1 MYHTRLSV
9 VCDSQFSEILIA
21 EIGEAGFDAFLENE
35 NGFEAYAEVD
45 RYDQFKVDEIKT
57 KYKTVKP
64 LEFSFDRVDKR
75 NWNEEWEKNY
85 EPIIV
90 DNRCLIRAEF
100 HNIAQSFPY
109 VITITPK
116 MSFGTGHHQTTYL
129 MIKSQ
134 LDIDFENKVVMDAGC
149 GTAILSI
156 MASMRGAK
164 KVEAF
169 DIDEW
174 SVINGK
180 ENIEVNQC
188 NNINLAQ
195 GQISDLSFDDNFD
208 VILANIN
215 KNVLLHEMPQYC
227 AYLVDDGFLLL
238 SGFYEK
244 DIPDLMSRARQYNLH
259 QVKSDVREGWAS
271 LLLAK
276 KK

>member
-1 MYHTRLSV
+1 
-9 VCDSQFSEILIA
+9 VCDPQFSEILIA

-45 RYDQFKVDEIKT
+45 RFNQLKVDEIKA
-57 KYKTVKP
+57 KYKAVEP
-64 LEFSFDRVDKR
+64 LEFSYDRVEKR
-75 NWNEEWEKNY
+75 NWNEEWEKSY

-100 HNIAQSFPY
+100 HNIQKSFPY

-134 LDIDFENKVVMDAGC
+134 LDMDFENKIVMDAGC

-180 ENIEVNQC
+180 ENIEVNHC
-188 NNINLAQ
+188 DNINLAQ

-208 VILANIN
+208 IILANIN

-259 QVKSDVREGWAS
+259 QVQSDIREGWAS
-271 LLLAK
+271 LLLSK